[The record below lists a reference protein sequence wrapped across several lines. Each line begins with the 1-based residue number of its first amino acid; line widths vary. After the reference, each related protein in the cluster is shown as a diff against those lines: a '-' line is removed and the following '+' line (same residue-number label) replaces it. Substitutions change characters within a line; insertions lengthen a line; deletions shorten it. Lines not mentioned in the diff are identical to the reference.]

1 MGLRPGRG
9 PGTVRTGPGPGPS
22 LAEVEARLSL
32 RFTRTGARHRARRP
46 CPSRARC
53 RASWGVRPALAGPD
67 RPPPAPRAL
76 QRERARGGARLP
88 GLHGQRDGDALR
100 GRLRLLDQVSRGLR
114 SCRPGLGLRT
124 EPALPARPPPG
135 RVARPPSTPAPP
147 PHHAPPRPPDPQLS
161 TLRARRSG
169 TSSHTLRAAWG
180 SGLPVCGVAR
190 LGGDRPKAA
199 ALTCALDVDSLQLQR
214 GHQARGHPLRLLPTA
229 RLTREAGGAG
239 LPGPRGAGPAAGAHA
254 PGVQQLR
261 VQRPALR
268 GLGAGPRCGQ
278 GPAPAPPAPLPGPA
292 NHRLPATSSVGGPHG
307 LPALEGTCPASPE
320 QASGVARGL
329 DAGAGAARKAAPE
342 GVPGWGTQA
351 RVGGQGARVSR
362 GAMQSGRG
370 PARSPA
376 RPQAALG
383 WGATAAESTSTL

>member
-135 RVARPPSTPAPP
+135 RVARPPST
-147 PHHAPPRPPDPQLS
+147 L
-161 TLRARRSG
+161 
-169 TSSHTLRAAWG
+169 
-180 SGLPVCGVAR
+180 
-190 LGGDRPKAA
+190 
-199 ALTCALDVDSLQLQR
+199 
-214 GHQARGHPLRLLPTA
+214 PLRPT
-229 RLTREAGGAG
+229 T
-239 LPGPRGAGPAAGAHA
+239 
-254 PGVQQLR
+254 
-261 VQRPALR
+261 
-268 GLGAGPRCGQ
+268 
-278 GPAPAPPAPLPGPA
+278 
-292 NHRLPATSSVGGPHG
+292 
-307 LPALEGTCPASPE
+307 
-320 QASGVARGL
+320 
-329 DAGAGAARKAAPE
+329 
-342 GVPGWGTQA
+342 
-351 RVGGQGARVSR
+351 
-362 GAMQSGRG
+362 
-370 PARSPA
+370 PA
-376 RPQAALG
+376 RP
-383 WGATAAESTSTL
+383 AAEHTESQEVGDKQPHPEGRLGLGSACLWGGPAGRGSSQGSGPDLCP